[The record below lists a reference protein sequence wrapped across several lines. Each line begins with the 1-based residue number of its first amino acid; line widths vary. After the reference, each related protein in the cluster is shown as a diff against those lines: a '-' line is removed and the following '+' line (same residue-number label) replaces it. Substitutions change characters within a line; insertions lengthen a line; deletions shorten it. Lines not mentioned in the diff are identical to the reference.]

1 MTKLRWTDPPREADP
16 ARVQADPDV
25 TVGGALTGF
34 TMQQIAADRAGLD
47 RATRRLNG
55 LEQIRLRYIE
65 QRSGLYATLTQ
76 RPLSEFT
83 QSYAALTQKLA
94 DTERSISMQQSRC
107 QRFQASLARRGLP
120 SP

>member
-16 ARVQADPDV
+16 ARMQADPDV
-25 TVGGALTGF
+25 TLGGAPTGF
-34 TMQQIAADRAGLD
+34 TAQQVAADRAGLD

-55 LEQIRLRYIE
+55 LEQIKLRYIE
-65 QRSGLYATLTQ
+65 QRSELYATLTQ

-94 DTERSISMQQSRC
+94 DTERSISMQQSLC
-107 QRFQASLARRGLP
+107 QRFQASLVRRGP
-120 SP
+120 RPA